1 MNYSGLRTA
10 TLRSLFAGA
19 YLANCIVAIL
29 HFRHVYLDAYLDALA
44 SIIVII
50 LSLCMMF
57 ISLQMPEKL
66 MIYFEMTGKEIV
78 FTWRMRSVAD
88 IVQILFLVAFG
99 LMGKIMAI
107 VTAVLLVL
115 VYTLAQHRPDI
126 FRELFRA
133 HAGDPQVGEGADDG
147 GYIQEGGAHMT

>member
-1 MNYSGLRTA
+1 MNELLHGK
-10 TLRSLFAGA
+10 
-19 YLANCIVAIL
+19 ANCVVSIL
-29 HFRHVYLDAYLDALA
+29 HFGHAYLDALA
-44 SIIVII
+44 SIIVIV

-57 ISLQMPEKL
+57 ISLQKPEKL

-88 IVQILFLVAFG
+88 ILQILFLVAFG
-99 LMGKIMAI
+99 LTGKIMAI

-115 VYTLAQHRPDI
+115 VYTLAQQRPDI

-147 GYIQEGGAHMT
+147 GYIQEGGAQA